1 MFKASRFEYRFRFL
15 IHVLIFTLAFWVPWV
30 DWIAGLD
37 LTRKTT
43 WLVASSW
50 LSLHGWLGFQAATIV
65 LLVIAL
71 IFTGL
76 GAWLR
81 TWGAAYVGSGVV
93 ASRSMHGETLLA
105 DGPYRRTRNP
115 LYLGT
120 LLHTVGL
127 ALLMPPTGA
136 VFAIVLIW
144 VFQIRLALAEEP
156 FLAAQ
161 FGQPYLAYAAAVPRF
176 LPSPTPCVPAAGEA
190 PHWGQAVLGELYFI
204 AAFLVLAALGWN
216 FNGQWLRQ
224 GFLISLGAWLI
235 ARAFLPKPKA
245 TTAAA

>member
-15 IHVLIFTLAFWVPWV
+15 IHALIFALAFWVPWV
-30 DWIAGLD
+30 EWIPGLD

-50 LSLHGWLGFQAATIV
+50 LSLHGWMNFQVATIV
-65 LLVIAL
+65 LLVAAL
-71 IFTGL
+71 LFTGL
-76 GAWLR
+76 GAWFR
-81 TWGAAYVGSGVV
+81 TWGAAYVGAGIV
-93 ASRSMHGETLLA
+93 AAHAMHGASMLS

-120 LLHTVGL
+120 LLHTIGL
-127 ALLMPPTGA
+127 AILMPPSGA
-136 VFAIVLIW
+136 LFAIVLVWI
-144 VFQIRLALAEEP
+144 FQVRLALAEEP

-161 FGQPYLAYAAAVPRF
+161 FGQPYLHYAAAVPRF
-176 LPSPTPCVPAAGEA
+176 LPYPTPRAEAAGTR

-204 AAFLVLAALGWN
+204 GVFAVMAVLGWN

-224 GFLISLGAWLI
+224 GILISLGVWLI
-235 ARAFLPKPKA
+235 ARAFLPAAKA
-245 TTAAA
+245 ETATA

>member
-1 MFKASRFEYRFRFL
+1 MFKASRLEYRFRFL
-15 IHVLIFTLAFWVPWV
+15 IHALIFTLAFWVPWV
-30 DWIAGLD
+30 EWIPGLD

-50 LSLHGWLGFQAATIV
+50 LSLHGWMNFQVATIV
-65 LLVIAL
+65 LLVVAL
-71 IFTGL
+71 LFTGL

-81 TWGAAYVGSGVV
+81 TWGAAYVGAGVV
-93 ASRSMHGETLLA
+93 AARAMHGAVMLT

-120 LLHTVGL
+120 LLHTIGL
-127 ALLMPPTGA
+127 AILMPPSGA
-136 VFAIVLIW
+136 IFAIVLIW

-161 FGQPYLAYAAAVPRF
+161 FGQPYLNYAAAVPRF
-176 LPSPTPCVPAAGEA
+176 LPYPTPRAEAAGTA
-190 PHWGQAVLGELYFI
+190 PRWGQAVLGELYFI
-204 AAFLVLAALGWN
+204 AVFAVLAVLGWN

-224 GFLISLGAWLI
+224 GILISLGTWLV
-235 ARAFLPKPKA
+235 ARAFMPAAKA
-245 TTAAA
+245 ETATA